1 MSGVGLLGALV
12 IGILAGWIAE
22 KMTARNHGLL
32 TNLMVGVVGSFI
44 GAFLAHA
51 LGFTYSGF
59 LPSLAVSAIGAIVLL
74 LIVGLIRGRPR
85 YP

>member
-1 MSGVGLLGALV
+1 MSGVGLLGALL

-22 KMTARNHGLL
+22 KVMARNHGLL
-32 TNLMVGVVGSFI
+32 TNLIVGVIGSFV

-59 LPSLAVSAIGAIVLL
+59 LPSLAVSAIGAIILL
-74 LIVGLIRGRPR
+74 LIVGLIRGRPS